1 MTFATGLTT
10 AKDRILQM
18 ELNAVSGSVSASYAS
33 FSGTYNNLYWVNY
46 LGAIGVTKDGSNE
59 FRYAVPLIAR
69 LTTGFITENFQG
81 RLEGLLT
88 YTHIPIALEYFLS
101 RERLQIESSDIPP
114 DHLVSCVVTCSG
126 TRIFTSADGANRTFG
141 TEFTFNMVF
150 ENQIKRTW

>member
-1 MTFATGLTT
+1 MTFTTGLTT

-46 LGAIGVTKDGSNE
+46 LGAIGVANVASRE
-59 FRYAVPLIAR
+59 FRYTVPLVAR
-69 LTTGFITENFQG
+69 LTTGFITENYQG
-81 RLEGLLT
+81 RLEDLLT
-88 YTHIPIALEYFLS
+88 YTHIPVALEYFMS
-101 RERLQIESSDIPP
+101 RNMLQIESNDIPP
-114 DHLVSCVVTCSG
+114 DHLVDCVVTCSG

-150 ENQIKRTW
+150 QNQLKRTW